1 MRSQF
6 FPAILLF
13 TAVVPA
19 AADPV
24 TIISATRFVQA
35 ARLTVVAHNDIYV
48 TVAVHVSQCHWAGI
62 VATYS

>member
-1 MRSQF
+1 MPVRSQF
-6 FPAILLF
+6 FPAIFLI

-35 ARLTVVAHNDIYV
+35 TATGGGVA
-48 TVAVHVSQCHWAGI
+48 AGG
-62 VATYS
+62 VKSL